1 MKIIIATIVVAF
13 VLGLILGV
21 LLGLFKKVFAVKV
34 DPKIEQIISFL
45 SGGNCGGCGYAG
57 CAAFAQA
64 VVKGEAPVTGCVA
77 GGEAT
82 AKKIAE
88 ILGVAG
94 GSAQKKVAF
103 LACHGTNEC
112 AKSKGIYNGVK
123 TCAAAQLT
131 ANGTKL
137 CAFGCIGLGDCVE
150 ACQFGALSMGK
161 DGLPVVDRSKCTG
174 CAKCVKTCP
183 KKLFTLFDANTKGSV
198 AVCANKSD
206 NKPQIR
212 KDCSAGCFKCG
223 MCAKKCP
230 EGCIDVSSGI
240 PVVDYSKCTSCGE
253 CIKACPD
260 KVLTLFQQA

>member
-1 MKIIIATIVVAF
+1 MKIIIATVIVAAI
-13 VLGLILGV
+13 LGLLLGV

-123 TCAAAQLT
+123 TRGQGGYVRGSRL
-131 ANGTKL
+131 
-137 CAFGCIGLGDCVE
+137 FGRFHRIYVDH
-150 ACQFGALSMGK
+150 GK
-161 DGLPVVDRSKCTG
+161 D
-174 CAKCVKTCP
+174 
-183 KKLFTLFDANTKGSV
+183 
-198 AVCANKSD
+198 
-206 NKPQIR
+206 
-212 KDCSAGCFKCG
+212 
-223 MCAKKCP
+223 
-230 EGCIDVSSGI
+230 
-240 PVVDYSKCTSCGE
+240 
-253 CIKACPD
+253 
-260 KVLTLFQQA
+260 